1 MTIISDLIHI
11 AKSNQNDHKVT
22 DVLIGLHWTMVSGV
36 HSGLAATLGEV
47 SCCHS
52 NELKNA
58 GHLHE
63 RSVFELTELLY
74 SSNPLEVSVGMAAL
88 NSLLKFNENEVIECN
103 ARDLLA
109 AKSKDKTV
117 TIIGH
122 FPFLDMLREKADVL
136 NVLEL
141 SPGPGEL
148 NASEYVNVLPE
159 SNIIGL
165 TATTLMN
172 GTFDDLHRFFPK
184 NAFVV
189 MMGPSTPMTP
199 FLFDFGIHVLAGSK
213 VTDAATLSHYISQGT
228 TLHGAEGLKRISI
241 TKKFDE

>member
-1 MTIISDLIHI
+1 
-11 AKSNQNDHKVT
+11 
-22 DVLIGLHWTMVSGV
+22 MVSGL
-36 HSGLAATLGEV
+36 HSGLAATLGDV
-47 SCCHS
+47 TCCHS
-52 NELKNA
+52 NELANA

-63 RSVFELTELLY
+63 RSVFELIELLY
-74 SSNPLEVSVGMAAL
+74 SSNPLEISVGMAAL
-88 NSLLKFNENEVIECN
+88 NSLLKYDENEVIECN

-109 AKSKDKTV
+109 EKSKNKTV

-122 FPFLDMLREKADVL
+122 FPFLDLLREKADL
-136 NVLEL
+136 LHVLEL

-148 NASEYVNVLPE
+148 DASEYVNVLPV
-159 SNIIGL
+159 SNVIGL

-172 GTFDDLHRFFPK
+172 GTFDDLHRYFPK
-184 NAFVV
+184 DAFVV

-213 VTDAATLSHYISQGT
+213 VTDAATLSHFITQGT

-241 TKKFDE
+241 TRNFDD

>member
-1 MTIISDLIHI
+1 MSIISDLIHI
-11 AKSNQNDHKVT
+11 AKSNQNDHKVSE
-22 DVLIGLHWTMVSGV
+22 VLIGLHWTMVSGV
-36 HSGLAATLGEV
+36 HSGLAATLGDV

-52 NELKNA
+52 NEMSHA

-63 RSVFELTELLY
+63 RSVFELLELLY

-103 ARDLLA
+103 ARDLLVE
-109 AKSKDKTV
+109 KSKNKTV

-122 FPFLDMLREKADVL
+122 FPFLDLLREKADLL

-141 SPGPGEL
+141 TPGPGEL
-148 NASEYVNVLPE
+148 DASEYVNVLPV
-159 SNIIGL
+159 SNVIGL

-172 GTFDDLHRFFPK
+172 GTFDDLHRYFPK
-184 NAFVV
+184 DAFVV

-213 VTDAATLSHYISQGT
+213 VTDPTTLSHFITQGT

-241 TKKFDE
+241 TRKK